1 MKLEIFWKSRE
12 EYNDCIYI
20 HWQSCSIGKL
30 NVPKTESS
38 KSFGRTSS
46 SGVIQIKSI
55 RAQEIIGVHLIMTAK
70 YNFPFVFNLI
80 SILK

>member
-1 MKLEIFWKSRE
+1 MNKIF
-12 EYNDCIYI
+12 
-20 HWQSCSIGKL
+20 WQSCSI
-30 NVPKTESS
+30 SS
-38 KSFGRTSS
+38 EGRTLGEKL
-46 SGVIQIKSI
+46 SGVIQIESV